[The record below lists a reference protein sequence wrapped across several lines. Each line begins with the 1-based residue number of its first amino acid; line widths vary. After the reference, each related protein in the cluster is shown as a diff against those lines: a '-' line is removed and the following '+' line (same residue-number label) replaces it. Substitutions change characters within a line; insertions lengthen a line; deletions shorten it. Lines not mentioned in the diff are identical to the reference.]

1 MASSLPSIER
11 LLALAL
17 ENLLAA
23 IETGRR
29 DMVTQMSFTGGRFDS
44 QRRIGQEVMS
54 AVHAALGRGLFVL
67 LNGHVDTPKK
77 ISSACL

>member
-1 MASSLPSIER
+1 MASGLPSNER

-23 IETGRR
+23 VETGRG
-29 DMVTQMSFTGGRFDS
+29 DVVTQVRFTGGRFDG
-44 QRRIGQEVMS
+44 QRRVGQEVMS
-54 AVHAALGRGLFVL
+54 AVHATLGRGLFVL